1 MNIKDRDSGERS
13 KPALTKNQR
22 EYILREQ
29 LKSDPGGIRRGH
41 HRSEADHFQEE
52 ADKLE
57 ASDEVKE
64 RIEKEIERFKNAGN
78 NSAES
83 SVIRGYIETLL
94 ELPWDKESVDQHGS
108 CQCPRDPGRG
118 SLRP

>member
-1 MNIKDRDSGERS
+1 MYKRQELGEDTTG
-13 KPALTKNQR
+13 A
-22 EYILREQ
+22 
-29 LKSDPGGIRRGH
+29 
-41 HRSEADHFQEE
+41 EADHFQEE

-94 ELPWDKESVDQHGS
+94 ELPWDKESVDNMDLANAREILDEDHYL
-108 CQCPRDPGRG
+108 
-118 SLRP
+118 SLIHIL